1 MATANRGCCSHT
13 DAEHLRNADPNDG
26 SHDGRLG
33 GATQTTKSDGRLV
46 ISDAVQAK
54 ILAWRRH
61 GLAKR
66 RGLSKGNDESLA
78 VLDAICG
85 SVPEILDRNDEFLEQ
100 GWEATLSV
108 LH

>member
-13 DAEHLRNADPNDG
+13 DAEHLRNADPNHG

-61 GLAKR
+61 DLAER
-66 RGLSKGNDESLA
+66 SDESLA

-85 SVPEILDRNDEFLEQ
+85 PVPEILDRNDDFLEQ
-100 GWEATLSV
+100 GWKATLNI
-108 LH
+108 LHQLFL